1 MDKIAWAFC
10 SSPFK
15 ELAYKFKRCRYIR
28 DNGVKFSCSV
38 RPKFKIGDCTECRLY
53 KPEKRR
59 KN

>member
-10 SSPFK
+10 SSPFNDNRVLGK
-15 ELAYKFKRCRYIR
+15 CRYLR

-38 RPKFKIGDCTECRLY
+38 RPKFKIGDCAECRLY